1 VAGADALVLYGDSRR
16 ESPYVFS
23 CFVALK
29 EKGVPFELQALSLAA
44 GEHRQ
49 GDYAARSIT
58 GRVPSL
64 RHGDFWLA
72 ESSAIDEYLEDVF
85 PPPAYPPLYPAAPR
99 DRARARQI
107 QAWLRSDLAP
117 IREERPTSTVFGPR
131 AATPLSEGARAA
143 AERFL
148 AGCEALLPAGAAHL
162 FGPFTI
168 ADADLALMLQ
178 RLALN
183 GDAVPERL
191 RAYAGAIWRRSS
203 VREWVESPR

>member
-1 VAGADALVLYGDSRR
+1 MSDAIILHGDSKR

-23 CFVALK
+23 CFVALR
-29 EKGVPFELQALSLAA
+29 EKGLSFELQTFSLSA
-44 GEHRQ
+44 GEHRSA
-49 GDYAARSIT
+49 DYASRSIT

-72 ESSAIDEYLEDVF
+72 ESSAIDEYLEEAF
-85 PPPAYPPLYPAAPR
+85 PAPAYPAIYPATPR
-99 DRARARQI
+99 ERARARQV
-107 QAWLRSDLAP
+107 QAWLRSDLVP

-131 AATPLSEGARAA
+131 AAAPLSEGARAA

-148 AGCEALLPAGAAHL
+148 AGCEALLPAGATHL

-168 ADADLALMLQ
+168 ADADLALMVQ

-183 GDAVPERL
+183 GDPVSERL
-191 RAYAGAIWRRSS
+191 RGYAEAIWRRPSI
-203 VREWVESPR
+203 REWVEAPRP

>member
-1 VAGADALVLYGDSRR
+1 MADDALVLYGDSKR

-23 CFVALK
+23 CFVALR
-29 EKGVPFELQALSLAA
+29 EKGVPFELATFSLEA
-44 GEHRQ
+44 GEHRK

-85 PPPAYPPLYPAAPR
+85 PPPAHPALYPAAPR
-99 DRARARQI
+99 DRARARQV
-107 QAWLRSDLAP
+107 QAWLRSDLLP
-117 IREERPTSTVFGPR
+117 IREERPTSAVFGPPTS
-131 AATPLSEGARAA
+131 TPLSEKARAA

-162 FGPFTI
+162 FGAFTI

-183 GDAVPERL
+183 GDPLSERL
-191 RAYAGAIWRRSS
+191 RAYAAGIWRRPS